1 VPTSDKTALQE
12 PAVTNLLDAFDVA
25 FCMREFGVSEE
36 RLVDLV
42 REHGNS
48 VARIREAIGK
58 VIALGL
64 SGWLG
69 VIAAV

>member
-1 VPTSDKTALQE
+1 MAKANE
-12 PAVTNLLDAFDVA
+12 PAVQELAFINLLDEFEIAYWMRAFD
-25 FCMREFGVSEE
+25 VSEE
-36 RLVDLV
+36 RLVQLV

-69 VIAAV
+69 TIAAI